1 MIENKYFDD
10 ALKEV
15 IKSKP
20 FYSYIFGKTKKIYL
34 DNMEF
39 AAAMTIDSKTAR
51 PTMLVNKKKMSEIA
65 ERQGITGGTN
75 ITNFIAAIFLHE
87 LDHYIYGH
95 VFKKVESVYG
105 QNAEL
110 YNIATDALI
119 NENIR
124 ELDQF
129 GSSAEDHVEG
139 TVDEKKPFVSRSRDL
154 RDPTSE
160 ELFSYLL
167 KKQQEQGGNGSGQAV
182 SRGQLDDHSQFGT
195 SPEVREIA
203 EDYRNS
209 IVKAAVEK
217 SKGDVPGHFQELID
231 EIMKGKINWKK
242 MLRKFTGLGVR
253 GGQRRSWK
261 RESRRYPDMP
271 GHVTSETGK
280 IGVILDTSGS
290 MSDRELK
297 KAFAE
302 IDALTKRQR
311 QFYIVQ
317 YDAQVTS
324 IDKYRP
330 GAWKRMK
337 IKGRGG
343 TDMRPALEK
352 MLEMRIRRIVSIT
365 DGYDNYNND
374 LLKKFKVLFLLTED
388 HDANFEEL
396 ARKDGFQCVTMK

>member
-1 MIENKYFDD
+1 VIENKYFDD

-34 DNMEF
+34 DNLEF
-39 AAAMTIDSKTAR
+39 AAAMTINSKTAR
-51 PTMLVNKKKMSEIA
+51 PTMLVNKKKISELA

-75 ITNFIAAIFLHE
+75 ITNFIAGIFLHE

-167 KKQQEQGGNGSGQAV
+167 KKQQEQGGNGSGQGI

-209 IVKAAVEK
+209 IVKAAIEK
-217 SKGDVPGHFQELID
+217 SKGDVPGHFKQLIE
-231 EIMKGKINWKK
+231 EINKGKINWKK

-253 GGQRRSWK
+253 GGKRRSWK
-261 RESRRYPDMP
+261 RENRRYPDMP

-290 MSDRELK
+290 MSDEELQ

-317 YDAQVTS
+317 YDAKVTS

-330 GAWKRMK
+330 GAWRKMS

-343 TDMRPALEK
+343 TNMRPALEK

-365 DGYDNYNND
+365 DGYDNYNDD
-374 LLKKFKVLFLLTED
+374 LLKKFKVLFLLTQD
-388 HDANFEEL
+388 HDINFEE
-396 ARKDGFQCVTMK
+396 AAKGDGFECVTMR